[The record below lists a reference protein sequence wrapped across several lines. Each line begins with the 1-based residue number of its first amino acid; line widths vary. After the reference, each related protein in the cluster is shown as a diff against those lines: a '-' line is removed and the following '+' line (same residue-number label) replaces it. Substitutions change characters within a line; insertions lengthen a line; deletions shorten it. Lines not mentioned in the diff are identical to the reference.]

1 MHHEIWN
8 EKLRGGKILIL
19 DDEPVN
25 VSVLERLLG
34 RSGYDQVR
42 TTTDPREA
50 LRLFRSYEPDLVLL
64 DLHMPHMDG
73 FEVMAELEELIPSD
87 RYVPILVLTG
97 DRAPE
102 IRQKALAAGAKD
114 FLTKPFE
121 PTEVVLRIKNL
132 LETRFL
138 HRQLEMENE
147 SLEVKIQE
155 RTRALAEAQEEIL
168 RRLATAA
175 EFRDDETGQH
185 AERVG
190 VLSALVAL
198 TLGLPFEEVRVIRR
212 AAPLHDVGKIGI
224 PDAILMKP
232 GPLTDAEFEV
242 MKTHTTI
249 GARML
254 SGTRFS
260 LLKQARE
267 IALHHHE
274 QWDGSGYSGLRGE
287 EIPLVGRIVAV
298 ADVFDS
304 LTHERPY
311 KRALSVEESVEEI
324 ASCSG
329 SHFDPQVVDAFME
342 IVERGEARKLDSLT
356 DAPSRQLARVS

>member
-1 MHHEIWN
+1 MHPEIWS
-8 EKLRGGKILIL
+8 EKLRGGKVLIV
-19 DDEPVN
+19 DDESVN
-25 VSVLERLLG
+25 VSVLERLLK

-42 TTTDPREA
+42 TTTDAREA
-50 LRLFRSYEPDLVLL
+50 RSLFEAYEPDVVLL
-64 DLHMPHMDG
+64 DLHMPHKDG
-73 FEVMAELEELIPSD
+73 FEVMEELARVIPAD

-102 IRQKALAAGAKD
+102 VRQRALAAGAKD

-138 HRQLEMENE
+138 HRQLELENQ
-147 SLEVKIQE
+147 SLEAKIRD
-155 RTRALAEAQEEIL
+155 RTRALADAQEEIL

-190 VLSALVAL
+190 VLSALVAM
-198 TLGLPFEEVRVIRR
+198 TVGLPFEEVSVIRR

-232 GPLTDAEFEV
+232 GPLTSAEFEV

-254 SGTRFS
+254 SGTHYP
-260 LLKQARE
+260 LLKTARQ

-274 QWDGSGYSGLRGE
+274 QWDGSGYAGLRGE
-287 EIPLVGRIVAV
+287 EIPLVGRVVAV

-324 ASCSG
+324 AACRG

-342 IVERGEARKLDSLT
+342 VVARGEAHDLDGLSRR
-356 DAPSRQLARVS
+356 PSRELATA

>member
-1 MHHEIWN
+1 MHHDIWN
-8 EKLRGGKILIL
+8 EKLRGGKILIV

-25 VSVLERLLG
+25 VNVLERLLA
-34 RSGYDQVR
+34 RSGYDQVKS
-42 TTTDPREA
+42 TTDPREA
-50 LRLFRSYEPDLVLL
+50 RPLFEAYGPDLVLL

-73 FEVMAELEELIPSD
+73 FEVMDELAEVIPSD

-102 IRQKALAAGAKD
+102 VRRRALSAGAKD

-138 HRQLEMENE
+138 HRQLEVENE
-147 SLEVKIQE
+147 TLEVKIQE
-155 RTRALAEAQEEIL
+155 RTRALADAQEEIL

-190 VLSALVAL
+190 VLSALLAMTV
-198 TLGLPFEEVRVIRR
+198 GLPFEDVQVIRR

-224 PDAILMKP
+224 PDAILLKP
-232 GPLTDAEFEV
+232 GPLTPAEFEV

-254 SGTRFS
+254 SGTRYP
-260 LLKQARE
+260 LLTLARE
-267 IALHHHE
+267 IAMHHHE
-274 QWDGSGYSGLRGE
+274 QWDGSGYAGLRGE

-311 KRALSVEESVEEI
+311 KRALSLEDSVDEI
-324 ASCSG
+324 VACRG
-329 SHFDPQVVDAFME
+329 SHFDPQVVDAFIE
-342 IVERGEARKLDSLT
+342 VVDRGEVRDLDALT
-356 DAPSRQLARVS
+356 RTPSRELARA

>member
-8 EKLRGGKILIL
+8 EKLRGGKVLIV

-25 VSVLERLLG
+25 VSVLERLLE
-34 RSGYDQVR
+34 RSGYDQVK

-50 LRLFRSYEPDLVLL
+50 RPLFERYQPDLVLL
-64 DLHMPHMDG
+64 DLHMPYMDG
-73 FEVMAELEELIPSD
+73 FEVMEELAEVIPSD

-102 IRQKALAAGAKD
+102 VRQRALAAGAKD

-138 HRQLEMENE
+138 HRQLELENE
-147 SLEVKIQE
+147 SLEAKILE
-155 RTRALAEAQEEIL
+155 RTRALADAQEEIL

-190 VLSALVAL
+190 VLSALVSM
-198 TLGLPFEEVRVIRR
+198 TLGLPFEEVRVLRR

-232 GPLTDAEFEV
+232 GPLTSAEFEV

-254 SGTRFS
+254 SGTRYP
-260 LLKQARE
+260 LLKLARE

-274 QWDGSGYSGLRGE
+274 QWDGSGYAGLRGE

-311 KRALSVEESVEEI
+311 KRALSLEDSVDEI
-324 ASCSG
+324 VACRG
-329 SHFDPQVVDAFME
+329 AHFDPQVVDAFLE
-342 IVERGEARKLDSLT
+342 VVERGEVHDLDGLSRR
-356 DAPSRQLARVS
+356 PSRELATA